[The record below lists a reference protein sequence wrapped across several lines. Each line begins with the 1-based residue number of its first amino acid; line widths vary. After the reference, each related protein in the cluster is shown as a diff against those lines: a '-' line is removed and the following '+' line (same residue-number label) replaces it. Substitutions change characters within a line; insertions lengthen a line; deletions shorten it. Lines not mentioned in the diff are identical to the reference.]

1 MLLESIVLGRDS
13 TIFKI
18 FERIEK
24 AKDFLL
30 VYVTVTSGL
39 YAPKFSL
46 FSSSNCIARCNL
58 HPNFC
63 HKIAENPRGSP
74 RTRISQTR
82 YRTGEDLNYGN
93 FRDVRGRGQ

>member
-30 VYVTVTSGL
+30 VYVTVTSDFYSL
-39 YAPKFSL
+39 NYAP
-46 FSSSNCIARCNL
+46 FSSSNCIAPEFLSKNRRNSGGRL
-58 HPNFC
+58 
-63 HKIAENPRGSP
+63 
-74 RTRISQTR
+74 RTRISRTR
-82 YRTGEDLNYGN
+82 YRTGEDLNFGN
-93 FRDVRGRGQ
+93 FRDVRGRV